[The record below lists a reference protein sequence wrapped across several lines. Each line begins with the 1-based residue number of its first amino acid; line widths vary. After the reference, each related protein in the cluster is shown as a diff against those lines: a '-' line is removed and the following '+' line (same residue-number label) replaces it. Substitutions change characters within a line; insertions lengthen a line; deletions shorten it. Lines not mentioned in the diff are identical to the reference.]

1 MMSTRISTDLRRKI
15 QKTSQNDKK
24 RLFIHS
30 SIHKSLFSSLPDLDT
45 FGRYAGVR
53 LNEKKKKVRRKSII
67 LISLNSFCRTYRFE
81 ISERDLLSAV
91 FQFRICKENRNS
103 RMSCAACTACSSMS
117 HKKQQYRKNDIINH
131 KYCDTSKAMRK
142 SAMDIK

>member
-1 MMSTRISTDLRRKI
+1 MSTRISTDLRRKI
-15 QKTSQNDKK
+15 QKMSQNDKK

-30 SIHKSLFSSLPDLDT
+30 SIHKSLFSSLSDLDT
-45 FGRYAGVR
+45 FGRVR
-53 LNEKKKKVRRKSII
+53 VNEKKKEVRRKSII

-81 ISERDLLSAV
+81 ISERDLLSV
-91 FQFRICKENRNS
+91 VCQFRICKGNRNS

-131 KYCDTSKAMRK
+131 KYWDTSKAMRK